1 MEDEEGEQFCNTY
14 LDEMLSGRPASN
26 SSHNI
31 NYAGASHH
39 GAPDGI
45 QGRESS
51 AVPLSELKFRNSL
64 LPSHLRSS
72 YAIQYTDQFSTEDD
86 IKVSYMKTPTKLE
99 RTFTVSRP
107 HMLHYRSSPDLR
119 RSGLRFDEESQL

>member
-14 LDEMLSGRPASN
+14 LDDMLSGRQPST
-26 SSHNI
+26 SSSTHNL
-31 NYAGASHH
+31 NYAGSTNQH
-39 GAPDGI
+39 
-45 QGRESS
+45 RESS
-51 AVPLSELKFRNSL
+51 SVPLSELKFRNSL

-72 YAIQYTDQFSTEDD
+72 YAVQYTDQFSTEDD

-107 HMLHYRSSPDLR
+107 QHYRSSPDLR
-119 RSGLRFDEESQL
+119 RSGRRYDDENKNN